1 MGAGISLFFKRLP
14 RDAKKGAVM
23 PSLKRGI
30 GIDPSRLAIPVAIWD
45 TWRDLRLVLAVKF
58 G

>member
-1 MGAGISLFFKRLP
+1 MGDGISLFFKRLP

-30 GIDPSRLAIPVAIWD
+30 GIDPSQLA
-45 TWRDLRLVLAVKF
+45 TCCNL

>member
-1 MGAGISLFFKRLP
+1 MGDGISLFFKRLP

-30 GIDPSRLAIPVAIWD
+30 GIDPSPVAIWD
-45 TWRDLRLVLAVKF
+45 RLKDLRLVLAVKF